1 MKLNKAVRLFVLP
14 AALAI
19 SSLAAHADTFEWSLT
34 GPAAS
39 LGGFP
44 ETGNG
49 SLTAN
54 LTNGDW
60 VVSSI
65 AGTVGGSVITG
76 LSSFAGADNQLF
88 PGDTLLDTNGLSFS
102 TADGDLFNIF
112 SFFAPG
118 SDITPGNNFG
128 ESVGGAGSG
137 FGVGTFSLN
146 ENAPV
151 PEPSTFLMLGTGL
164 AGAATA
170 LRRKLFRA

>member
-1 MKLNKAVRLFVLP
+1 MKLNQAVRLFVLP

-19 SSLAAHADTFEWSLT
+19 SSLAAHADTFTWSLT

-44 ETGNG
+44 ETGSG

-54 LTNGDW
+54 FTGGEWN
-60 VVSSI
+60 VTAIS
-65 AGTVGGSVITG
+65 GTVGGSAITG
-76 LSSFAGADNQLF
+76 LSSFNGADNQLF
-88 PGDTLLDTNGLSFS
+88 PGDTLLDPNGLSFS
-102 TADGDLFNIF
+102 TSDGDLFNIF

-118 SDITPGNNFG
+118 SDVTPGNNFG
-128 ESVGGAGSG
+128 EFVGGNGSG
-137 FGVGTFSLN
+137 FGVGTFSLT

-170 LRRKLFRA
+170 LRRKLRA